1 MINRNTAIL
10 TSILLLLVA
19 CEQASR
25 VGGAP
30 FLTTN
35 PVGFLPRANDQE
47 YISICYNADTTT
59 RQSVE
64 ALATKSCKKN
74 IGAGVKFFSH
84 DLVYNDCPVVT
95 KAGVTFLC
103 QSQ

>member
-30 FLTTN
+30 FLTAN
-35 PVGFLPRANDQE
+35 RVCLPRANDQE

-95 KAGVTFLC
+95 KARVTFLC

>member
-35 PVGFLPRANDQE
+35 PVGLPRANDQE

-84 DLVYNDCPVVT
+84 DLVYNDSQVVT
-95 KAGVTFLC
+95 KARVTYLC

>member
-1 MINRNTAIL
+1 MIKRNTAIL
-10 TSILLLLVA
+10 TSMLLLLVA
-19 CEQASR
+19 CEQASK

-30 FLTTN
+30 FLTIN
-35 PVGFLPRANDQE
+35 PVGLPRANDQE

-64 ALATKSCKKN
+64 ALATKSCNKN

-84 DLVYNDCPVVT
+84 DMVWNDCPIVT
-95 KAGVTFLC
+95 KARVTFLC
-103 QSQ
+103 RSQ